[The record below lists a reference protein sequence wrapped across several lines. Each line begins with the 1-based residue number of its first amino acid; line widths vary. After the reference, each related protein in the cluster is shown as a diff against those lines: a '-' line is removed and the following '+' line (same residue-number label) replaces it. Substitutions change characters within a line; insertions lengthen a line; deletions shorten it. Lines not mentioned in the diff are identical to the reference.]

1 MGSLFACCIEFFML
15 RKGTSWCLLHCII
28 VSFFFLGK
36 GQATSSI
43 LFLDPT
49 WGDTMNRVF
58 VLSSKSSS
66 VSGNL
71 MCTKSIMDLMIRQSI
86 PLSPLGLRALNDTEL
101 LQIAMTAS
109 VAGVSSW
116 KRDTVSNTLFQL
128 TDQGRLV
135 SPYTPNAVES
145 DVMLCIICALL
156 IVIAI
161 FHLAPATI

>member
-1 MGSLFACCIEFFML
+1 MP
-15 RKGTSWCLLHCII
+15 RKGTWWHCII

-36 GQATSSI
+36 GQAM
-43 LFLDPT
+43 LYLDPA
-49 WGDTMNRVF
+49 WGDAMNRVF

-71 MCTKSIMDLMIRQSI
+71 LCTKSIMDLMIRQSI
-86 PLSPLGLRALNDTEL
+86 PLSPLALRALNDTEL

-109 VAGVSSW
+109 VAGISSW
-116 KRDTVSNTLFQL
+116 KRDSTSNTLFQL
-128 TDQGRLV
+128 TEQGRLV